1 MKKVLDFILSFIV
14 PKKMKRYRNL
24 NIFLIVLIFL
34 GCALL
39 CAGVSNLALEGYV
52 KRNKEN
58 FRLFSETYDLPSG
71 NEEVLPKFNLNQ
83 KTYSIEDFAGEQKIF
98 ETTFTLE
105 DSSEL
110 NLTLVYEPDVYIN
123 DLSETK
129 HDDRI
134 IEFNIIDYYNYVPER
149 DADGNLKEKNI
160 LVIITAE
167 LIYYFNNHGYDLYK
181 NAEGSYT
188 RYLESTGWSI
198 MESKHVLPKDES
210 EIVYLDTEKKEL
222 DYSKWTLSASLGDT
236 TTIGDTTYVAYA
248 TGEDAYFLP
257 ATSSEVNLSDWSLSC
272 NKDDTITHNG
282 VEYQAK
288 TKINRNLHNVFV
300 SENTQ
305 RIGVF
310 SLYQASKM
318 GVNFSDL
325 NGDNKAT
332 TDMKLVVEAIGDL
345 MVKTGVSQL
354 ENYNTIYAMIFIF
367 IMPLLWTF
375 ALWVMSRKFGEL
387 TRFKEY
393 YAICAVSYI
402 VPSILTALFT
412 LFSQPYAFIAQYA
425 MFIQLGFYIY
435 MVYKINNPK
444 VKNNNNTSS
453 TNKIQERPAVD
464 LNVKTE
470 KVTEI
475 KSNAA
480 QME

>member
-39 CAGVSNLALEGYV
+39 CAGVSNLALEAYV

-149 DADGNLKEKNI
+149 DADGNLKEKNGPI
-160 LVIITAE
+160 GEYLD
-167 LIYYFNNHGYDLYK
+167 Y
-181 NAEGSYT
+181 SYT

-288 TKINRNLHNVFV
+288 TRINRNLHNVFV

>member
-1 MKKVLDFILSFIV
+1 M
-14 PKKMKRYRNL
+14 
-24 NIFLIVLIFL
+24 
-34 GCALL
+34 
-39 CAGVSNLALEGYV
+39 
-52 KRNKEN
+52 
-58 FRLFSETYDLPSG
+58 
-71 NEEVLPKFNLNQ
+71 
-83 KTYSIEDFAGEQKIF
+83 
-98 ETTFTLE
+98 
-105 DSSEL
+105 
-110 NLTLVYEPDVYIN
+110 
-123 DLSETK
+123 
-129 HDDRI
+129 
-134 IEFNIIDYYNYVPER
+134 
-149 DADGNLKEKNI
+149 
-160 LVIITAE
+160 
-167 LIYYFNNHGYDLYK
+167 
-181 NAEGSYT
+181 
-188 RYLESTGWSI
+188 
-198 MESKHVLPKDES
+198 
-210 EIVYLDTEKKEL
+210 
-222 DYSKWTLSASLGDT
+222 
-236 TTIGDTTYVAYA
+236 
-248 TGEDAYFLP
+248 
-257 ATSSEVNLSDWSLSC
+257 
-272 NKDDTITHNG
+272 
-282 VEYQAK
+282 
-288 TKINRNLHNVFV
+288 HNVFV

-332 TDMKLVVEAIGDL
+332 TDMKLVVEAIGNL

-453 TNKIQERPAVD
+453 TNKIQERPEVD